1 MSKELNDLARA
12 VADEQSAIDG
22 VSENTRTRVIRMGK
36 RLRTMQRMQKKEQT
50 ETGQTWKDWCV
61 ETKKSLGDFPA
72 PTQTVTQGHFFM
84 ADGLILSRESW
95 GWETSP

>member
-1 MSKELNDLARA
+1 MSKELNDLAKV

-50 ETGQTWKDWCV
+50 ETGQTWKDWC
-61 ETKKSLGDFPA
+61 EEQK
-72 PTQTVTQGHFFM
+72 VTQGHFPMDF
-84 ADGLILSRESW
+84 LRLSSSVV
-95 GWETSP
+95 GNPSVMLSPSFH